1 MGNEH
6 EQPNAGSRPGD
17 MPLLPPSGAEA
28 PRRAKAQ
35 LPADV
40 AAPVNAP
47 NSRVK
52 VKQST
57 TPPPQKQAA
66 ARLSSFL
73 HRKKPPKAAMQL
85 LGAAIA
91 LVIVLVLIISA
102 SPSITRDDSR
112 GDVAVARPV
121 DVAPSASVAP
131 TPMRDIIRFDT
142 RAEITFSG
150 APRSVWHVTLR
161 SPVAVPDAERAVQRV
176 DVVMRLENTTATEP
190 IAIPL
195 DPASGDSFFGRSFID
210 VPEVPALRVGDDDL
224 CEGDV
229 FFFPLPEDMR
239 LNVGETIRGS
249 VCLSPSPFAASDV
262 PFVHLRALGG
272 DIIWTSDIP
281 AAISAD
287 IERRLP
293 TDGRQPASAAFD
305 SVVELPVSVER
316 AREQAIAF
324 DTQAQISFEGDESS
338 VWSVTLSDP
347 VAVPDSALD
356 LQRIDIVIRL
366 DGASELAS
374 QWPLDDAFDRFSFS
388 YGENTQLLAASER
401 LPGSCVVPDWQPP
414 LRLLREGDEV
424 QTSLCLPPVPPPSA
438 QRASDTLFVHLHTIG
453 DDIVWTTGDPLPI
466 VVDFER

>member
-73 HRKKPPKAAMQL
+73 HRKRPPKAAVQL

-112 GDVAVARPV
+112 GDVA
-121 DVAPSASVAP
+121 VAPSASVAP

-161 SPVAVPDAERAVQRV
+161 SPVAVPDAERAVQR
-176 DVVMRLENTTATEP
+176 
-190 IAIPL
+190 
-195 DPASGDSFFGRSFID
+195 
-210 VPEVPALRVGDDDL
+210 
-224 CEGDV
+224 
-229 FFFPLPEDMR
+229 
-239 LNVGETIRGS
+239 
-249 VCLSPSPFAASDV
+249 LSLI
-262 PFVHLRALGG
+262 H
-272 DIIWTSDIP
+272 I
-281 AAISAD
+281 
-287 IERRLP
+287 
-293 TDGRQPASAAFD
+293 
-305 SVVELPVSVER
+305 
-316 AREQAIAF
+316 
-324 DTQAQISFEGDESS
+324 
-338 VWSVTLSDP
+338 
-347 VAVPDSALD
+347 
-356 LQRIDIVIRL
+356 
-366 DGASELAS
+366 
-374 QWPLDDAFDRFSFS
+374 
-388 YGENTQLLAASER
+388 
-401 LPGSCVVPDWQPP
+401 
-414 LRLLREGDEV
+414 
-424 QTSLCLPPVPPPSA
+424 
-438 QRASDTLFVHLHTIG
+438 
-453 DDIVWTTGDPLPI
+453 
-466 VVDFER
+466 